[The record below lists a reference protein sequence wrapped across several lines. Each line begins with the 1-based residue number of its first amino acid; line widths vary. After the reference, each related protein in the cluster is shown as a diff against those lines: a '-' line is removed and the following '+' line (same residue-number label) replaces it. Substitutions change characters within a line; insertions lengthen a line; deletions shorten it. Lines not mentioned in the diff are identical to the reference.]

1 MRKVYNR
8 REFVQNSLLATAGI
22 GMLSSISPFS
32 GFDVAPGKKLGLI
45 GLDTSHVTAVTKA
58 LNYPG
63 PNDNWNGYRV
73 VAAYPTKGSPD
84 MPASIDR
91 LEGFTKSVKEM
102 GVELVGSI
110 DELLKKVDVV
120 MLESVDGRRHLAE
133 ALPVIKSGKRLY
145 IDKPLAASLADSIAI
160 FNAAEKYNNP
170 VWSTSSLRYM
180 EGVKE
185 VNEGKVGKVIGANTY
200 GDGYIEPNHPD
211 LFYYCIHGIELL
223 FALMGTGC
231 KSVVRVHQSDADLVV
246 GTWEDGRIGSFRGGR
261 TGKRS
266 YGATVFGEI
275 EIEIISKS
283 RGYGPMWEEVIK
295 FYDTGK
301 IPIQPEE
308 TLNLFAFMEA
318 GEESKKRKGQPVL
331 IEDMMNKALKESK
344 KLKI

>member
-1 MRKVYNR
+1 M
-8 REFVQNSLLATAGI
+8 QSSLIAGAGI
-22 GMLSSISPFS
+22 GMLGSFPSFA
-32 GFDVAPGKKLGLI
+32 GNRAAQGKRIGLI

-58 LNYPG
+58 LNNPRPEDDWG
-63 PNDNWNGYRV
+63 GYKV
-73 VAAYPTKGSPD
+73 TAAFPTAGSPD

-110 DELLKKVDVV
+110 EELLGKVDVV

-145 IDKPLAASLADSIAI
+145 IDKPLAASLADAIAI

-185 VNEGKVGKVIGANTY
+185 VKEGKVGKILGANTY

-231 KSVVRVHQSDADLVV
+231 KSVVRVHQADMDVVV
-246 GTWEDGRIGSFRGGR
+246 GTWEDGRVGTFRGGR
-261 TGKRS
+261 TGKRD
-266 YGATVFGEI
+266 YGATVFGEND
-275 EIEIISKS
+275 IEIISKS
-283 RGYGPMWEEVIK
+283 RGYAPMWEEVLK
-295 FYDTGK
+295 FYDTGV
-301 IPIQPEE
+301 IPIKPEE

-318 GEESKKRKGQPVL
+318 GEESKKRNGAPVL
-331 IEDMMNKALKESK
+331 IEEVMSKALKESK
-344 KLKI
+344 KIKI